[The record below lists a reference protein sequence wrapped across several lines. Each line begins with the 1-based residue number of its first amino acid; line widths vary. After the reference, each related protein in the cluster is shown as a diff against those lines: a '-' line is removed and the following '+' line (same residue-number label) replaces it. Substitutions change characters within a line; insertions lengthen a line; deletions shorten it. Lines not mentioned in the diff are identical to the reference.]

1 MRGSIQK
8 RIVFEFHSQTVHVPR
23 PLTTM
28 LVAVGLL
35 AASCSSLDGADTVG
49 SETAAPVTRDPSSTT
64 APPTTIVPTTQS
76 TTTTTALTT
85 TEAPLVVRTGA
96 GILVDEDFRS
106 LASDR
111 LGLIVNQTAMVD
123 GRHLIDLVAESPVVE
138 LGAVFAPE
146 HGVRGVADA
155 GEAVG
160 DTTDPTTGVPIYSL
174 YGQTRAPTP
183 AMLSDIDVLVYD
195 LQDVG
200 TRFYT
205 YISTMG
211 LAMQVAA
218 AADKPFVVLDR
229 PNPLGGDVVAGF
241 TRTSDQESFV
251 SQYPIPSVYG
261 LTAGELA
268 QAIVGEAWLPGLENL
283 QLRIIPVEG
292 WDRSARWPQTG
303 LEWIAPSPGLP
314 SADAALAYPGTVL
327 FETTTLSYGKGT
339 EHPFS
344 TIGAPWID
352 GPILA
357 DRLNQLELPGVTFD
371 PVSFTPDPALAPNPR
386 LAGVALEGIRYQI
399 SDPVAFEPTVTGV
412 HVLVEVR
419 DLGAEVGAGTIVDRR
434 PMFNLLAGDTRLLSL
449 LDSGATAPEII
460 AEWQGD
466 NEAFDELRQPY
477 LLYP

>member
-1 MRGSIQK
+1 
-8 RIVFEFHSQTVHVPR
+8 
-23 PLTTM
+23 M
-28 LVAVGLL
+28 LNAEPVLFPFRAVLVVAGLL
-35 AASCSSLDGADTVG
+35 LASCSSLEATDPVAVPTSDKADLLTSSTATPSTV
-49 SETAAPVTRDPSSTT
+49 APTTIAPTEPEPEPEPASSTT
-64 APPTTIVPTTQS
+64 TQGAAQS
-76 TTTTTALTT
+76 
-85 TEAPLVVRTGA
+85 VRTGA
-96 GILVDEDFRS
+96 GILIDEDFRS

-155 GEAVG
+155 GETVG
-160 DTTDPTTGVPIYSL
+160 DTNDPATGVPIYSL

-211 LAMQVAA
+211 LAMQAAA

-229 PNPLGGDVVAGF
+229 PNPLGGTVVAGF
-241 TRTSDQESFV
+241 TRTSGQESFV

-261 LTAGELA
+261 MTAGELA
-268 QAIVGEAWLPGLENL
+268 QAIVGEAWLPGLETL

-292 WDRSARWPQTG
+292 WDRSARWPLTG

-314 SADAALAYPGTVL
+314 TPDSALAYPGTVL

-352 GPILA
+352 GPLLA
-357 DRLNQLELPGVTFD
+357 ERLNQLALPGVAFD
-371 PVSFTPDPALAPNPR
+371 PVTFTPDPAVAPNPR
-386 LAGVALEGIRYQI
+386 LSGIELQGVRYRI
-399 SDPVAFEPTVTGV
+399 TDPVAFEPTTTGV

-419 DLGAEVGAGTIVDRR
+419 DLGAELGAGTIVDRR
-434 PMFNLLAGDTRLLSL
+434 SMFNLLAGNSRLLSL
-449 LDSGATAPEII
+449 LDSGATANEII
-460 AEWQGD
+460 AEWEGD
-466 NEAFDELRQPY
+466 VVAFEELRQPY